1 MENWQIGGFG
11 IYIHWPFC
19 AAKCPYCDF
28 NSHVRA
34 EVDHA
39 AWKRALINEI
49 NGLKDSTD
57 HQIVSSVF
65 FGGGTPSLMDPTTVA
80 EVIEAIRAGWRTA
93 NNLEI
98 TLEANPG
105 SVEADRFKAYAEAGV
120 TRVSMGV
127 QALNDTDLK
136 ALGRVHSVADARR
149 AFDIAKSAFSSVSFD
164 LIYARQNQ
172 TLSDWRSELLE
183 ALEMAVDHLS
193 LYQLTIEQGTAFG
206 DRFNRGKLR
215 GLPPDDLAADM
226 YEITQEICD
235 RFGMPAYEI
244 SNHAK
249 AGAQSHHNL
258 IYWRGG
264 DYLGIGPGA
273 HGRLTLGGTRFAT
286 ETLKRPEAWLEAVS
300 SKGTGELA
308 RTVLSQADI
317 ANEYVMMGLRLS
329 EGISLDRFKNLA
341 GQRLSSAAM
350 EKLSHLGMVELIDDR
365 LRVTPQGRL
374 VLNAVIKELLV
385 S

>member
-1 MENWQIGGFG
+1 
-11 IYIHWPFC
+11 
-19 AAKCPYCDF
+19 
-28 NSHVRA
+28 
-34 EVDHA
+34 
-39 AWKRALINEI
+39 
-49 NGLKDSTD
+49 
-57 HQIVSSVF
+57 
-65 FGGGTPSLMDPTTVA
+65 
-80 EVIEAIRAGWRTA
+80 
-93 NNLEI
+93 
-98 TLEANPG
+98 
-105 SVEADRFKAYAEAGV
+105 
-120 TRVSMGV
+120 
-127 QALNDTDLK
+127 
-136 ALGRVHSVADARR
+136 
-149 AFDIAKSAFSSVSFD
+149 
-164 LIYARQNQ
+164 
-172 TLSDWRSELLE
+172 
-183 ALEMAVDHLS
+183 
-193 LYQLTIEQGTAFG
+193 YQLTIEPGTAFG

-226 YEITQEICD
+226 YEITQEICN

-286 ETLKRPEAWLEAVS
+286 ETLKRPEAWLEAVN

-350 EKLSHLGMVELIDDR
+350 EKLGHLGMVELIDDR

-374 VLNAVIKELLV
+374 VLNAVITELLLN
-385 S
+385 